1 VDDHITALD
10 ARVAVAAGGPAS
22 HLDPGHRRAQHEMR
36 VVEVDKI
43 IAEIIFE
50 KGRLFIG
57 ARFSD
62 SADRRVAASRA
73 LFEENRDAAVL
84 EVVALVA
91 IDRQASQTIS
101 RGRLRHSFP
110 ETRA

>member
-84 EVVALVA
+84 EVAALVA
-91 IDRQASQTIS
+91 NRPPGKSNDFSRASAPLVP
-101 RGRLRHSFP
+101 GD
-110 ETRA
+110 